1 MIFNNDDSDKVYDKD
16 EANDVINN
24 IDIKRV
30 E

>member
-1 MIFNNDDSDKVYDKD
+1 MIFNNDYSDKVYDKD